1 MNMQIKNLC
10 KVMYYIEQKAI
21 ECVSLPNTDVE
32 KEVYA
37 DIYNQAIRQAGCFGI
52 EYMED
57 KYVPFAIEAIKEYE
71 LPEHLREKIEQS
83 MEKLHEN

>member
-10 KVMYYIEQKAI
+10 KVMYYIEQKAVK
-21 ECVSLPNTDVE
+21 CVSLPGTDVE